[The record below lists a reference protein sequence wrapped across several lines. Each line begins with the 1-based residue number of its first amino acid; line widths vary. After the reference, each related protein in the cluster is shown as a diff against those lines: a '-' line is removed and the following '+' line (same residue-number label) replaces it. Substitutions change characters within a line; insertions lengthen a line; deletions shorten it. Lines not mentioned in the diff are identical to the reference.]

1 MTNTSRKD
9 TIKLLKELK
18 KEINKLAKLKI
29 NEASEQI
36 KVYTETLEAEKR
48 RRGQ

>member
-1 MTNTSRKD
+1 MTTPSKKH

-29 NEASEQI
+29 EEASEQVR
-36 KVYTETLEAEKR
+36 VYSETL
-48 RRGQ
+48 

>member
-1 MTNTSRKD
+1 MSKTSRKD

-29 NEASEQI
+29 NEASEQVR
-36 KVYTETLEAEKR
+36 VYSEMLEAERR

>member
-9 TIKLLKELK
+9 TIKLLRELK
-18 KEINKLAKLKI
+18 KEINVLAKKQI
-29 NEASEQI
+29 EEASEKI
-36 KVYTETLEAEKR
+36 KVYSDILEAEKR